1 MTPRSTARRMVDSS
15 ASPSTR
21 DKSSAKR
28 AWFTQSIRSPLARVE
43 ATKLKRW
50 TIDAAGAALE
60 LGEDRPLVDA
70 GVDAL
75 LQDARRFLLGERDH
89 ARDEIAARHGAG
101 MEGHEL
107 IEQQH
112 RETPLLLVGFWR
124 GGRNDGWNMW
134 LGSHPRG
141 YTTGPLRRPPRELR
155 GRLWLVHLRVVGP
168 QRGTCPARLGDEV
181 LEQED
186 VVAQVRRVAQ
196 LVR

>member
-1 MTPRSTARRMVDSS
+1 
-15 ASPSTR
+15 
-21 DKSSAKR
+21 
-28 AWFTQSIRSPLARVE
+28 
-43 ATKLKRW
+43 AT
-50 TIDAAGAALE
+50 LE

-75 LQDARRFLLGERDH
+75 LQDARRFLLRERDH
-89 ARDEIAARHGAG
+89 ASDEIAARHGAG

-168 QRGTCPARLGDEV
+168 QRGTRPARLRDEV
-181 LEQED
+181 LEDED
-186 VVAQVRRVAQ
+186 RVGTAFEEPAAHALRDGDGLHPGELKRHEERFVLCRDLLTEDRELHANRSELGGFLQ
-196 LVR
+196 DRLQDREC